1 MRRRALCGLWL
12 LTVAAWCA
20 LPAVSLAA
28 SPQEPDVPARAV
40 RPGARGTRLGRPP
53 QPPNPDAMTAQQ
65 VEQYFDQVVLY
76 QAQTQ
81 LQLSDDQFLRFG
93 AGLRR
98 LQSTRRQQQ
107 RQRVQL
113 VQALNGLLDT
123 TPFDEAAVAAKLKEL
138 DDFSLESGRQ
148 IQDAY
153 AAIDSVLD
161 LRQRARFRVFEE
173 RIERR
178 KLELLTRARQAAR
191 QAGPAP
197 R

>member
-1 MRRRALCGLWL
+1 MRCRALFGLWL

-28 SPQEPDVPARAV
+28 SPQESDGPARAV
-40 RPGARGTRLGRPP
+40 RPGARGARLGRPP
-53 QPPNPDAMTAQQ
+53 QPPNPDVMTAQQ

-113 VQALNGLLDT
+113 VQALNGLLDA

-138 DDFSLESGRQ
+138 DDFSLESWRQ

-191 QAGPAP
+191 QAGPA